1 MSLAQITLTTNKT
14 VSNVDDYVRKIRQG
28 EAGQRLEVI
37 ITDADGSGYN
47 LDGKTLEF
55 SENKEGGKIVS
66 DNDQDHFE
74 IKDAK
79 AGRFVYTLAPAVYA
93 ASGTAWFDITSA
105 DGSVIDTTKNFNI
118 DVIED
123 ESIHIN
129 NDNYVSNL
137 ISLETHYDGV
147 IKKAKEDSEALLA
160 KMNDQLKANK
170 DANDAEIADA
180 KKQLDDELAKI
191 DQSQYV
197 SLNNRIAELENN
209 SQTLHLLGHNWDSIS
224 SHSRNAFTARRQF
237 FVNDSTLTNP
247 NGYANAKATG
257 DAINT
262 VYQQLNHAIGLIMAV
277 LDSLDKK
284 QVIIDIK
291 NRLSALED
299 REKKENK

>member
-1 MSLAQITLTTNKT
+1 MSLAQITLPTNKT

-118 DVIED
+118 DVIEV
-123 ESIHIN
+123 ESVHIN

-147 IKKAKEDSEALLA
+147 IKKTKEDSEALLA
-160 KMNDQLKANK
+160 KINDQLSQALNDNNQKATSSLADQKAQLQKFIESTNQLQTDWNAQKAAIQKAADDQLKANK
-170 DANDAEIADA
+170 DANDAEIADV
-180 KKQLDDELAKI
+180 KKQLADELAKI
-191 DQSQYV
+191 DKSQIV
-197 SLNNRIAELENN
+197 SLNNMITELRTENN
-209 SQTLHLLGHNWDSIS
+209 NLKQQVDKLTPVHVKSVADVAKQT
-224 SHSRNAFTARRQF
+224 AFW
-237 FVNDSTLTNP
+237 
-247 NGYANAKATG
+247 
-257 DAINT
+257 
-262 VYQQLNHAIGLIMAV
+262 
-277 LDSLDKK
+277 
-284 QVIIDIK
+284 VIVD
-291 NRLSALED
+291 D
-299 REKKENK
+299 DTD

>member
-1 MSLAQITLTTNKT
+1 MSLAQITLPTNKT

-118 DVIED
+118 DVIEA
-123 ESIHIN
+123 ESVHIN
-129 NDNYVSNL
+129 NDSYVSNL

-147 IKKAKEDSEALLA
+147 VKKTKEDSEALLA
-160 KMNDQLKANK
+160 KINDQLSQALNDNNQKAANSLTDQKAQLQKFIESTNQLQTDWNAQKVAIQKAADDQLKANK
-170 DANDAEIADA
+170 DANDAEIADV
-180 KKQLDDELAKI
+180 KKQLADELAKI
-191 DQSQYV
+191 DQSQIV
-197 SLNNRIAELENN
+197 SLQNMIAELRTENSN
-209 SQTLHLLGHNWDSIS
+209 LKQQVDKLTPVHVKSVADVAKQT
-224 SHSRNAFTARRQF
+224 AFW
-237 FVNDSTLTNP
+237 
-247 NGYANAKATG
+247 
-257 DAINT
+257 
-262 VYQQLNHAIGLIMAV
+262 
-277 LDSLDKK
+277 
-284 QVIIDIK
+284 VIVD
-291 NRLSALED
+291 D
-299 REKKENK
+299 DTD

>member
-1 MSLAQITLTTNKT
+1 MSLAQITLPTNKT

-28 EAGQRLEVI
+28 ESGQRLEVI

-118 DVIED
+118 DVIEV
-123 ESIHIN
+123 ESVHIN
-129 NDNYVSNL
+129 NDSYVSNL

-147 IKKAKEDSEALLA
+147 VKKTKEDSEALLA
-160 KMNDQLKANK
+160 KINDQLSQALNDNNQKATSSLADQKAQLQKFIESTNQLQTDWNAQKVAIQKAADDQLKANK
-170 DANDAEIADA
+170 DANDAEIADV
-180 KKQLDDELAKI
+180 KKQLADELAKI
-191 DQSQYV
+191 DKSQIV
-197 SLNNRIAELENN
+197 SLNNMITELRTENN
-209 SQTLHLLGHNWDSIS
+209 NLKQQVDKLTPVHVKSVADVAKQT
-224 SHSRNAFTARRQF
+224 AFW
-237 FVNDSTLTNP
+237 
-247 NGYANAKATG
+247 
-257 DAINT
+257 
-262 VYQQLNHAIGLIMAV
+262 
-277 LDSLDKK
+277 
-284 QVIIDIK
+284 VIVD
-291 NRLSALED
+291 D
-299 REKKENK
+299 DTD

>member
-1 MSLAQITLTTNKT
+1 MSLAQITLPTNKT

-28 EAGQRLEVI
+28 ESGQRLEVI

-118 DVIED
+118 DVIEV
-123 ESIHIN
+123 ESVHIN
-129 NDNYVSNL
+129 NDSYVSNL

-147 IKKAKEDSEALLA
+147 VKKTKEDSEALLA
-160 KMNDQLKANK
+160 KINDQLSQALNDNNQKATSSLADQKAQLQKFIESTNQLQTDWNAQKVAIQKAADDQLKANK
-170 DANDAEIADA
+170 DANDAEIADV
-180 KKQLDDELAKI
+180 KKQVADELAKI
-191 DQSQYV
+191 DKSQIV
-197 SLNNRIAELENN
+197 SLNNMITELRTENN
-209 SQTLHLLGHNWDSIS
+209 NLKQQVDKLTPVHVKSVADVAKQT
-224 SHSRNAFTARRQF
+224 AFW
-237 FVNDSTLTNP
+237 
-247 NGYANAKATG
+247 
-257 DAINT
+257 
-262 VYQQLNHAIGLIMAV
+262 
-277 LDSLDKK
+277 
-284 QVIIDIK
+284 VIVD
-291 NRLSALED
+291 D
-299 REKKENK
+299 DTD